1 MLKRA
6 VKEKG
11 IPPTWGMETQFPHR
25 KALIVI
31 KQSSLFYEGMSL
43 PDAVQSKYNFYQ
55 WCMSWNGLE
64 WAQKSFNKP
73 KSA

>member
-11 IPPTWGMETQFPHR
+11 IPPAEGMETQFPHR

-43 PDAVQSKYNFYQ
+43 PDGVQSKYNFYQ
-55 WCMSWNGLE
+55 
-64 WAQKSFNKP
+64 
-73 KSA
+73 